1 MKRSLGLTLLA
12 AAVVVALS
20 APRDAAA
27 ASLAGVSLPDT
38 AQVAG
43 KTLVLNGLGLRKK
56 LFIKVYVAGLYLE
69 TKEKNASAILAA
81 DGPRRGVMHFIYG
94 VDADKICNEG
104 WKQGLADNTPG
115 ATAELRAKFDTLCGY
130 MEDMAEGDA
139 MSFDYDPAAG
149 TAVTV
154 KGKLK
159 GAITGKDFSDA
170 LFACWIGPKPG
181 PGEDFKKALLGS

>member
-1 MKRSLGLTLLA
+1 MKRSLALSLLA
-12 AAVVVALS
+12 VSAAIALT
-20 APRDAAA
+20 APGAATA
-27 ASLAGVSLPDT
+27 ASLAGVSLPDN

-43 KTLVLNGLGLRKK
+43 KTLVLNGLGLRNK

-69 TKEKNASAILAA
+69 AKERNPAAILAA
-81 DGPRRGVMHFIYG
+81 DGARRGVMHFVYG

-104 WKQGLADNTPG
+104 WKQGLADNTPN
-115 ATAELRAKFDTLCGY
+115 ASAELRAKFDTLCGY

-159 GAITGKDFSDA
+159 GAIVGKDFADA